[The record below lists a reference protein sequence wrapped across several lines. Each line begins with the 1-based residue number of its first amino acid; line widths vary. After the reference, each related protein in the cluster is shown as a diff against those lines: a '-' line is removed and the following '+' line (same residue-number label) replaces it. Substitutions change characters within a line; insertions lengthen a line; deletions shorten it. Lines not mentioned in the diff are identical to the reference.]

1 MEISRLKE
9 SWQEESDLEQVSRK
23 ACVAYRMDLGL
34 ERAGRLIR
42 GRRGRGEKDEI
53 SRKRRLT
60 TGEYIAKI
68 TKLKHTTGRHREQD
82 TSSRVNYAL
91 IRFALIFTP
100 NAISNGLSLSSPPGE
115 EAVYSRKN
123 ERKDDVLD
131 PCSSRIFLENFK

>member
-1 MEISRLKE
+1 ME
-9 SWQEESDLEQVSRK
+9 QVTVSRK

-60 TGEYIAKI
+60 TREYIAKI
-68 TKLKHTTGRHREQD
+68 TKLN